1 MKYTYVL
8 RPPELLKILQSLLR
22 RLLSSFDFFH
32 GFGHTLLPFLGS
44 GPTYIEKSDPN
55 LFFGNISRTKTEQNN
70 KINCKCGLNV

>member
-8 RPPELLKILQSLLR
+8 RPPELLKNLQSLLR
-22 RLLSSFDFFH
+22 RLLSSLEFFH

-55 LFFGNISRTKTEQNN
+55 LFFGNISRTKTD
-70 KINCKCGLNV
+70 KMTCFLRASK